1 MAFKRSAVRSRL
13 SPPKRPET
21 LVSGLFLF
29 QADIFRGRTL
39 FLCLAWAW
47 KEIKRYSNRQALF
60 RISRLKEFI
69 LSMTGFYKNHVLH
82 SFYIDMQ
89 KEADSHGR
97 PTRSGKNA

>member
-13 SPPKRPET
+13 SPPKGPET

-47 KEIKRYSNRQALF
+47 KEIK
-60 RISRLKEFI
+60 LKEFI

-82 SFYIDMQ
+82 SF
-89 KEADSHGR
+89 
-97 PTRSGKNA
+97 